1 MTTTDL
7 QSIPQIEQAIVDDA
21 IATDTVT
28 FRDSKHSLEEMI
40 TLRYKHN
47 MSINQIADKMGCH
60 KSTVFRKLE
69 KYLKIL
75 PNPEEVES
83 YRENKTIFLESLEL
97 KVYKEMMQ
105 PDKLKDAS
113 FNNLAYGFQNIS
125 TQNRLEKGLV
135 TSRIES
141 FSVTASLDDL
151 DRRKQELLKTVRC
164 TTVQDVV
171 PTTDNVTS

>member
-1 MTTTDL
+1 MNTTDL
-7 QSIPQIEQAIVDDA
+7 QTIAQTVQAIDDDDDDDDR
-21 IATDTVT
+21 IAGKIDLTEAV
-28 FRDSKHSLEEMI
+28 K
-40 TLRYKHN
+40 LRYKHLL
-47 MSINQIADKMGCH
+47 SYQQIADRFNVTKQAVQQRLATISKLLPH
-60 KSTVFRKLE
+60 HDEIETYRQNKSQMLDALE
-69 KYLKIL
+69 Y
-75 PNPEEVES
+75 
-83 YRENKTIFLESLEL
+83 
-97 KVYKEMMQ
+97 KVYNEMLD

-141 FSVTASLDDL
+141 FAVTASLDDL
-151 DRRKQELLKTVRC
+151 ERRKQELLKTVRC

>member
-7 QSIPQIEQAIVDDA
+7 QSIPQTAQAIDDA
-21 IATDTVT
+21 IATDTAYEH
-28 FRDSKHSLEEMI
+28 DQKLPLEEMI
-40 TLRYKHN
+40 KLRYKHN

-83 YRENKTIFLESLEL
+83 YRQNKTMYLEGLEL
-97 KVYKEMMQ
+97 KVYEEMSN

-141 FSVTASLDDL
+141 FYVTASLDDL
-151 DRRKQELLKTVRC
+151 ERRKQELLKTVRG
-164 TTVQDVV
+164 TTIQDVV
-171 PTTDNVTS
+171 PTTDNVMS